1 MYWVIT
7 ASGTCVGISTGQGGS
22 HGTNIKVVCFFSSCS
37 PPPVLAVLHNAGLVA
52 TDERERLSDIS
63 DVVRVQRG
71 KSPAKVAKAA
81 DILKAHGF
89 EEQSVFLS
97 GEWA

>member
-1 MYWVIT
+1 MYRVIS
-7 ASGTCVGISTGQGGS
+7 ASGPCVGISTGRGVL
-22 HGTNIKVVCFFSSCS
+22 HGTNIQDVCFFSPCS
-37 PPPVLAVLHNAGLVA
+37 PPPVLADLHNAGLVA

-81 DILKAHGF
+81 DILKEYGF

-97 GEWA
+97 GE